1 MARARHSRRSFW
13 LALAGYA
20 LLGVVASSCGK
31 DAATNPE
38 PVRRRAASVRV
49 MPEAVVVDQGQTMG
63 NLHVKVLDAAGREM
77 DDPVVRWAVSDSN
90 VATVS
95 AIGTL
100 SARYP
105 GTTTVTAT
113 VDGVTGS
120 AAIAV
125 RSAGWG
131 YMLLDPRYLVLLP
144 GQSVRLEGTAANRN
158 GDTNPI
164 PSPIALTSSDEK
176 IVAVH
181 EDGTLTAVSPG
192 EAWVVARYRD
202 LVGAVPVTV
211 SDAVVGSMALALVPD
226 TVRVFEAT
234 VAATTVNDS
243 AGQPIPWLT
252 PTFASSD
259 TAVARVASNGTVTG
273 VGVGVATIT
282 ATAGRRSASAPL
294 RVTHA
299 AVAAID
305 PAPGRATLLAG
316 QTVAVSALAL
326 DKLGRPIAG
335 APMSFASSNPALATV
350 DAAGLVTARAPGV
363 TSIVAR
369 SETASVA
376 IPVAVLPATD
386 KTWLRFD
393 SERDDWLGEGNTY
406 SYTDATSAIYI
417 SSEATR
423 IQVDVIDAER
433 KSWLGGITLPTTL
446 GRIQTGTWVAGVG
459 YPGYDPTIAG
469 MGWSFGNDACET
481 VRGSVTIETARY
493 VGDALAALDLS
504 FVQHCDGDPP
514 ALRGTVHWRPDLDAP
529 PPPPPG
535 PIVPIPAGLWT
546 PPAGAAPPTG
556 NWVYLESD
564 GGDWMGQG
572 GTYRYQSPTASID
585 AATERRAMGDGS
597 ITVNVSQGTD
607 VWSAHFRA
615 PDGFV
620 VVPPG
625 YYPDVNLYWFLD
637 RRRGGLSVY
646 GFGRTCGKITGW
658 FAIDSARYQ
667 GDTLTAL
674 DARFEQHC
682 ERIPAALR
690 GAIHWRGASA
700 PGISARRP

>member
-1 MARARHSRRSFW
+1 MASARHSRRSFW

-20 LLGVVASSCGK
+20 LLGVVAPSCGK
-31 DAATNPE
+31 DAATSPE

-49 MPEAVVVDQGQTMG
+49 VPEAVVVDQDQTVG
-63 NLHVKVLDAAGREM
+63 NLRLKVLDAAGREV
-77 DDPVVRWAVSDSN
+77 DDPLVRWVVSDSN

-95 AIGTL
+95 ATGTL
-100 SARYP
+100 SGRYP

-131 YMLLDPRYLVLLP
+131 RMLLDPGFLVLLP

-164 PSPIALTSSDEK
+164 PAPLALTSSDEK
-176 IVAVH
+176 IVAIH
-181 EDGTLTAVSPG
+181 EDGTVTAVSPG
-192 EAWVVARYRD
+192 IAWVAARYRD

-211 SDAVVGSMALALVPD
+211 SDAVVGSMALSLVRD
-226 TVRVFEAT
+226 TIRVFEAT
-234 VAATTVNDS
+234 VAAATVND
-243 AGQPIPWLT
+243 AGGQPIPSLT

-282 ATAGRRSASAPL
+282 ATAGRRSVSAPL

-316 QTVAVSALAL
+316 QTVTVSALAL

-335 APMSFASSNPALATV
+335 APMSFASSNPAVASI
-350 DAAGLVTARAPGV
+350 DAAGLVTARSPGV
-363 TSIVAR
+363 AFIVAR

-376 IPVAVLPATD
+376 ISVAVLPATD

-393 SERDDWLGEGNTY
+393 SERDEWLGEGNTY

-417 SSEATR
+417 TLQGAQLE
-423 IQVDVIDAER
+423 VDVIDAER
-433 KSWLGGITLPTTL
+433 KSWLGYITLPTTL
-446 GRIQTGTWVAGVG
+446 GRIQPGTWVAGVG
-459 YPGYDPTIAG
+459 YPGYDPTIAR
-469 MGWSFGNDACET
+469 MDWSFGNGGCNL
-481 VRGSVTIETARY
+481 VRGSLTIDTARY
-493 VGDALAALDLS
+493 VSDALAALDLS

-529 PPPPPG
+529 PPPPG
-535 PIVPIPAGLWT
+535 PIVPIPTGLWT
-546 PPAGAAPPTG
+546 PPAGAAHPSG

-564 GGDWMGQG
+564 DGDWIGQG

-637 RRRGGLSVY
+637 RRRGGLRFH
-646 GFGRTCGKITGW
+646 GFGRTCVKITGW
-658 FAIDSARYQ
+658 FAIDSARYE

-690 GAIHWRGASA
+690 GAIHWRGASSS
-700 PGISARRP
+700 GVSARRP